1 MQTDPPALHPYK
13 LRSIELKDFKSISHA
28 KVDFQPLTVIVGANS
43 SGKSSL
49 IQAILALSQAVQS
62 EDTTGHFPLNG
73 ELVRLGTFEETKNFI
88 SEDPDSPIYISVD
101 IQIEQYN
108 AKLRRGHIQTG
119 DIPADDSKFYLDKF
133 SEARSYSIRTCVSWG
148 LCLDAGE
155 KPGNGSLRI
164 QSVRMEAEKFNE
176 SLTQKLGDLDYPHT
190 FILEYQ
196 DSFGNF
202 KGYSAV
208 EGHEASDGVN
218 PIMRCELLNF
228 SSNLTETQDDLA
240 FENIA
245 VLEGSPIMKVSGE
258 FIDWSPWWW
267 VLENPICFEA
277 ETHNCDAAL
286 VVGQHV
292 GGLASGRPLETHNC
306 DAALVVGG
314 IPHVVYT
321 RRNIIDTYGYCWW
334 NNAYHELYFGRNDPY
349 GKALSSE
356 RHSSVVTDTLA
367 VDYAEKHVGLLYE
380 VKSEAEADR
389 NILRKPID
397 DLEVFGS
404 IVRDSIES
412 LPDQARYNLAKNMIQ
427 VGKTEFLKLLSER
440 FIEHTWAAKVVLDK
454 SEQPDNMTRESIEIC
469 STGIGNFF
477 NQSIRYLRPLRAAP
491 RVLYDPNVMRLDLG
505 INGEYAAAVL
515 HAQANRIVLR
525 PEVDGSCRHTDLSS
539 ALAYWLQHFG
549 MADLLQTEDRGRL
562 GFDLKVSPPPFD
574 RFVDLT
580 SVGVGVSQVLPVLL
594 LCLLAEPGDLVILE
608 QPELH
613 LHPALQH
620 KLADFLLECTRSGRQ
635 ILVET
640 HSEHLINRL
649 RRRAAEDD
657 SDETQLLIGLL
668 FAEQHEGQT
677 TFSESKI
684 NAYGGLSR
692 DWPDGFLDVG
702 AREAQHLV
710 RNSVYKYRRR
720 QDREESLTDEGK
732 NGVEP

>member
-1 MQTDPPALHPYK
+1 MPEHPVSHPYR
-13 LRSIELKDFKSISHA
+13 LRSIELKDFKSIAHA
-28 KVDFQPLTVIVGANS
+28 EVDFDPLTVIVGANS

-49 IQAILALSQAVQS
+49 IQAILALSQAVRS

-88 SEDPDSPIYISVD
+88 SEDPDSPICISVD

-108 AKLRRGHIQTG
+108 AKLRRAHVRTG
-119 DIPADDSKFYLDKF
+119 DIPTDDPEIYLDRL

-148 LCLDAGE
+148 LCLDSGE
-155 KPGNGSLRI
+155 KPGSGSLRI

-176 SLTQKLGDLDYPHT
+176 FLTQKLDDSNT
-190 FILEYQ
+190 FLLEYQ
-196 DSFGNF
+196 DLFGNI
-202 KGYSAV
+202 KGYAEV
-208 EGHEASDGVN
+208 LDHEASDGIN

-228 SSNLTETQDDLA
+228 SSNLTEIQDDLA

-245 VLEGSPIMKVSGE
+245 VIEGSPIMKVSGE
-258 FIDWSPWWW
+258 FRDWSPWWW
-267 VLENPICFEA
+267 VVENPIRFEA
-277 ETHNCDAAL
+277 
-286 VVGQHV
+286 
-292 GGLASGRPLETHNC
+292 ETHNC

-321 RRNIIDTYGYCWW
+321 RRNIINTYGYCWW
-334 NNAYHELYFGRNDPY
+334 NNAFFELYFGRDNPY
-349 GKALSSE
+349 LKACSPE
-356 RHSSVVTDTLA
+356 GHFPVVTDTLA
-367 VDYAEKHVGLLYE
+367 VDYAEKHIGLLYE
-380 VKSEAEADR
+380 VKSEAEVDR
-389 NILRKPID
+389 NILRKRID
-397 DLEVFGS
+397 DLEVGS
-404 IVRDSIES
+404 IMRDSIKS
-412 LPDQARYNLAKNMIQ
+412 LPDQARYDLAKSMVQ
-427 VGKTEFLKLLSER
+427 VGKTEFLRLLSER
-440 FIEHTWAAKVVLDK
+440 FIEQTWATKVVLDK
-454 SEQPDNMTRESIEIC
+454 SEQPDNDMRESIERC
-469 STGIGNFF
+469 STGISNFF

-491 RVLYDPNVMRLDLG
+491 RVLHDPNVMRLDLG

-562 GFDLKVSPPPFD
+562 GFDLRVSPPSFD

-640 HSEHLINRL
+640 HSEHLVNRL
-649 RRRAAEDD
+649 RRRVAEDD
-657 SDETQLLIGLL
+657 SDETQSLIGLL
-668 FAEQHEGQT
+668 FAEQYEGQT

-692 DWPDGFLDVG
+692 DWPDGFLDLG

-710 RNSVYKYRRR
+710 RSSVYKHRRR
-720 QDREESLTDEGK
+720 QNREEPLSDERK
-732 NGVEP
+732 NGDEQ